1 METGG
6 LGQLLA
12 LVGLIFL
19 LLTGMGRQ
27 RARRQQQTPSPTF
40 QLWQKWGSIA
50 AFGLILVG
58 LLLMAWAK

>member
-1 METGG
+1 MKTGG

-19 LLTGMGRQ
+19 LLTGMSRQ
-27 RARRQQQTPSPTF
+27 RARRQQQTTSPAS

-50 AFGLILVG
+50 AFGLILAG
-58 LLLMAWAK
+58 LLIMAWAK